1 MIRFNNISK
10 SFNNRKILDD
20 VSGTFYSGKINMIIG
35 ASGTGKSVLLKS
47 IVGIHNIDEG
57 SIYFD
62 EIRCDNL
69 NRNNATFLQIRKN
82 IGMLFQN
89 SALILS
95 KTIEENVRLPLD
107 LLTNLSSSEKKKK
120 VDYVLEQVSLIDA
133 KKKYPN
139 EISGGMQKRAG
150 IARAIINNPKYLFC
164 DEPNSGLDPQTSFM
178 IDNLIQEIT
187 DLYNTTTVVV
197 SHNIDSVIT
206 ISDNIVFLY
215 KSKKIWE
222 GNKYDIMK
230 TDNEHLLSFLKSSKS
245 MSILLNERRN
255 NVII

>member
-10 SFNNRKILDD
+10 SFNNKKILDD
-20 VSGTFYSGKINMIIG
+20 ISGEFYSGKINMIIG

-47 IVGIHNIDEG
+47 IVGIHNIDKG
-57 SIYFD
+57 NIYFD
-62 EIRCDNL
+62 DIRCDHL
-69 NRNNATFLQIRKN
+69 NRNDSTVLQVKKN

-107 LLTNLSSSEKKKK
+107 LLTNLSLSEKQEK
-120 VDYVLEQVSLIDA
+120 VAYVLDQVNLIDA

-150 IARAIINNPKYLFC
+150 IARAIVNNPKYLFC
-164 DEPNSGLDPQTSFM
+164 DEPNSGLDPQTSFV
-178 IDNLIQEIT
+178 IDQLIQKIT
-187 DLYNTTTVVV
+187 GLYNTTTVVV
-197 SHNIDSVIT
+197 SHNLDSVIT
-206 ISDNIVFLY
+206 ISDNIIFLY

-222 GNKYDIMK
+222 GNKESIMN
-230 TDNEHLLSFLKSSKS
+230 TDNEYLLNFLKSSKS
-245 MSILLNERRN
+245 MSILLNEKN
-255 NVII
+255 NINI